1 MIKAAVR
8 ARFLLTSKQ
17 RCAVQ
22 SLDALAVYL
31 GIWGQLDEVT
41 ASQRVQV
48 APMLGVDEDMREW
61 SFFMLLEHNVIV
73 CRSITARM
81 KQLVLGEP
89 QPALEGFDVKKDVMP
104 SGVSGV
110 CQVNALKAA
119 VHDHLDIVSKMGN
132 LRKTQVSL
140 HPKFGLLDAH
150 KWNCMFA
157 FHLKLHLK
165 QAESIAQLVAVDQY
179 RATSESTT

>member
-1 MIKAAVR
+1 MNPLIKAAVR

-17 RCAVQ
+17 RCSMQ
-22 SLDALAVYL
+22 SLDALDTYL
-31 GIWGQLDEVT
+31 RIWDQLDEQT
-41 ASQRVQV
+41 ASRCVQI
-48 APMLGVDEDMREW
+48 PLMYGVDEDMREW

-73 CRSITARM
+73 NRSITARM

-89 QPALEGFDVKKDVMP
+89 QPALDGFDMKKDVMP

-110 CQVNALKAA
+110 CQVNAFKASI
-119 VHDHLDIVSKMGN
+119 HEHLAMVATMGD

-140 HPKFGLLDAH
+140 HSRFGLLDAH

-165 QAESIAQLVAVDQY
+165 QAEAIAQLVLEDQ
-179 RATSESTT
+179 